1 MTVLQIDLIVPKR
14 DLHIDL
20 DQLNSLVRDLGQLN
34 DLFHALDQQ
43 SVVNHQKRSLNN
55 RKLELQQR
63 SFLRIYIDQGHSNLD
78 TTKTLKVC

>member
-20 DQLNSLVRDLGQLN
+20 DQLNSLVHDLGQLN